1 MKKIIFVLT
10 IGALLGQ
17 AAPVWAKK
25 TAKPARSAVA
35 EASAPAAASAA
46 SAPAAD
52 AGMVAAAAMQ
62 PPEIAATAYLV
73 RDLQS
78 GQTLAEKNTE
88 QQIEP
93 ASLTKLMTAYLV
105 FKALE
110 EGKLKPDQKLPVS
123 EKAWKTE
130 GSRMFLKPHTEVSVQ
145 DLLRGLIVVSGNDAS
160 VALAE
165 GLAGSEEN
173 FAKLM
178 NEEAARLGM
187 KHTFFENST
196 GLPGAKHLTTVSD
209 LAILS
214 AAMIRDLPPKYYEV
228 YSYKSFTYNNI
239 TQENR
244 NLLLFRDDSV
254 DGLKTGHTSSA
265 GYNLIAT
272 SKRNGRR
279 VVSVVVG
286 TESIEARASESSKLL
301 NWALQ
306 AFDTPKAYD
315 ANIPVSSVKVYKGQ
329 EDNVNIGFLEPV
341 YLTIPHGEGNKVKPV
356 LETVQPVL
364 APIEKGQVLGKL
376 KITYN
381 GQVLAERKVVALT
394 AVDEAG
400 FFGRLWDSIKLWFK
414 NMFADE

>member
-1 MKKIIFVLT
+1 MKKIISVLT

-25 TAKPARSAVA
+25 TAKPARSA
-35 EASAPAAASAA
+35 AAQA

-52 AGMVAAAAMQ
+52 TGMVAAAAMQ

-196 GLPGAKHLTTVSD
+196 GLPSAKHLTTVSD

-279 VVSVVVG
+279 VVSIVVG
-286 TESIEARASESSKLL
+286 TASPEARATESSKLL
-301 NWALQ
+301 NYALQ
-306 AFDTPKAYD
+306 GFDTPRLYQAGQVVEK
-315 ANIPVSSVKVYKGQ
+315 VKIYKGAQ
-329 EDNVNIGFLEPV
+329 NEAEVGFLDDA
-341 YLTIPHGEGNKVKPV
+341 YITLPHGQEGRVKPV
-356 LETVQPVL
+356 LETTQPVV
-364 APIEKGQVLGKL
+364 APIQAGQQLGVLKL
-376 KITYN
+376 TDGDK
-381 GQVLAERKVVALT
+381 VLAEKPVVALK
-394 AVDEAG
+394 AVEEAG
-400 FFGRLWDSIKLWFK
+400 FFGRLWDSIVLWFK
-414 NMFADE
+414 SMFSD

>member
-1 MKKIIFVLT
+1 MKKIISVLT

-25 TAKPARSAVA
+25 TAKPARSAA
-35 EASAPAAASAA
+35 AQASAPAAASAA

-279 VVSVVVG
+279 VVSIVVG
-286 TESIEARASESSKLL
+286 TASPEARATESSKLL
-301 NWALQ
+301 NYALQ
-306 AFDTPKAYD
+306 GFDTPRLYQAGQVVEK
-315 ANIPVSSVKVYKGQ
+315 VKIYKGAQ
-329 EDNVNIGFLEPV
+329 NEAEVGFLDDA
-341 YLTIPHGEGNKVKPV
+341 YITLPHGQEGRVKPV
-356 LETVQPVL
+356 LETTQPVV
-364 APIEKGQVLGKL
+364 APIQAGQQLGMLKL
-376 KITYN
+376 TDGDK
-381 GQVLAERKVVALT
+381 VLAEKPVVALK
-394 AVDEAG
+394 AVEEAG
-400 FFGRLWDSIKLWFK
+400 FFGRLWDSIVLWFK
-414 NMFADE
+414 SMFSD